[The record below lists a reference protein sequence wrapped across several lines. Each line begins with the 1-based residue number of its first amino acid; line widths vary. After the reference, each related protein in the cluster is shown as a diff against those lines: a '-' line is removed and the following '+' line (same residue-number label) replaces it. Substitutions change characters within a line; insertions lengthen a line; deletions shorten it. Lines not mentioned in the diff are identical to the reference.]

1 MNFLFSFASCDGILF
16 QSIRIFVGGMQE
28 VVQSFAENKDF
39 TEVREIQKR
48 ILAAYEQDISK
59 HAPNGIVP
67 KIRML

>member
-1 MNFLFSFASCDGILF
+1 MNVHRN
-16 QSIRIFVGGMQE
+16 IRNITRMLVAIFVGGMPE